1 VHAVYCVQAV
11 HTLTQTQTLTQ
22 P

>member
-1 VHAVYCVQAV
+1 VQAV
-11 HTLTQTQTLTQ
+11 HTLTQTETLTLTQ